1 MQKKKKTTDGGLGHE
16 VTLWVHA
23 MGSRLEDTPWGHA
36 MGSRHGAT
44 TPDDVRR
51 RSPRCLE
58 VALVIIVAD
67 VNFAPF

>member
-36 MGSRHGAT
+36 TGSRHGAT

-51 RSPRCLE
+51 RTPACLE
-58 VALVIIVAD
+58 VALVVFVAV